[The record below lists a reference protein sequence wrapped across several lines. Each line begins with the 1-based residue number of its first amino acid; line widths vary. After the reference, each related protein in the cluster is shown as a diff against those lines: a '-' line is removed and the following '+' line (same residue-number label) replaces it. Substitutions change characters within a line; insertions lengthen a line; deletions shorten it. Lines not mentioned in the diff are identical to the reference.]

1 VTVAIDEP
9 DGDTEK
15 SCPVPLSGTCW
26 GLSLA
31 LSVTVKVPVL
41 VPVVVGSKK
50 TPIEQL
56 APGATLLEHALS
68 APKSAGLAV
77 TLVIVSV
84 ALPIFVSVTVCG
96 RPEVPTYWLGKG
108 TFDGDKLT
116 PEPLPKLVKAA
127 VCGLP
132 GALSVTLSE
141 ALAFPNAVGVKV
153 TVMGQ
158 LPPGGREVPQVL
170 VWANSAPFGPAIPIE
185 EMLRA
190 VFQFPV
196 LTSVT
201 F

>member
-1 VTVAIDEP
+1 M
-9 DGDTEK
+9 
-15 SCPVPLSGTCW
+15 
-26 GLSLA
+26 
-31 LSVTVKVPVL
+31 
-41 VPVVVGSKK
+41 
-50 TPIEQL
+50 
-56 APGATLLEHALS
+56 
-68 APKSAGLAV
+68 
-77 TLVIVSV
+77 SV

-158 LPPGGREVPQVL
+158 LPPGG
-170 VWANSAPFGPAIPIE
+170 ANSAPFGPVIPIE